1 MHAGVLLLVVAEAE
15 AVAAGVG
22 HRRLLAGRP
31 RHQLRRRAAMALAA
45 AAVVVVVVATEGA
58 AALLLRHEQG
68 PA

>member
-1 MHAGVLLLVVAEAE
+1 MVVAEAE

-22 HRRLLAGRP
+22 LRRLLAGRP
-31 RHQLRRRAAMALAA
+31 RHQLRRRAAMAVAA
-45 AAVVVVVVATEGA
+45 AAVVVVVVVATEGA